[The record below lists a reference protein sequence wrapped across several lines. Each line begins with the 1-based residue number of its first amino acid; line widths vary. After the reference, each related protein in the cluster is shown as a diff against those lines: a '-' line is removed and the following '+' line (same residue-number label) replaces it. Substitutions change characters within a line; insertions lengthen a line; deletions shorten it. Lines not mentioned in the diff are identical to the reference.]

1 MPTLRPVF
9 PLLLFLALLMIGCS
23 ASRPPVTTGSPNAVD
38 QLRQQIEQ
46 ILADIA
52 LTQSNVGIKILSLD
66 RGEVLYSRD
75 SHKLFHPASN
85 MKLLTTATA
94 LNRLGTSFF
103 YETVAGTDSG
113 MVPGETLGGNLYLQ
127 GRGNPDL
134 ELADLEMM
142 IAQLRDRGLRRITGD
157 LVVDPSYFDELF
169 WGNGWMWDD
178 ASAWYWAPITPLA
191 VNDNCVEILVSP
203 GKNPGDSLIYK
214 LLPDTRY
221 MKVINNGF
229 TAQPGD
235 SAAVDSFTVVR
246 DWIKPANVIRISGAM
261 YPGQDSDNSVI
272 DVLSGDLFGATLF
285 AELLERAGIAFTG
298 AVRYGKMPANAAVWA
313 THRSPLLAATIINTN
328 KISDN
333 LSAENLLKT
342 VAAQKRGVPGT
353 ARNGVSEIYAF
364 LDSLGVDS
372 TSYRVVD
379 GSGVSRYD
387 VITPDLLVTLLEGMH
402 RDFRVQA
409 EFKTSLPIAGV
420 DGTLKYRMRNT
431 PAQGNLRAKTGSLS
445 GVSSLSGYTSTADGE
460 LLAFSII
467 MEHFLVPT
475 RRIRE
480 AQDRI
485 GALISGWSRQQVTG
499 K

>member
-169 WGNGWMWDD
+169 W
-178 ASAWYWAPITPLA
+178 
-191 VNDNCVEILVSP
+191 
-203 GKNPGDSLIYK
+203 
-214 LLPDTRY
+214 
-221 MKVINNGF
+221 
-229 TAQPGD
+229 
-235 SAAVDSFTVVR
+235 
-246 DWIKPANVIRISGAM
+246 
-261 YPGQDSDNSVI
+261 
-272 DVLSGDLFGATLF
+272 
-285 AELLERAGIAFTG
+285 
-298 AVRYGKMPANAAVWA
+298 
-313 THRSPLLAATIINTN
+313 
-328 KISDN
+328 
-333 LSAENLLKT
+333 
-342 VAAQKRGVPGT
+342 
-353 ARNGVSEIYAF
+353 
-364 LDSLGVDS
+364 
-372 TSYRVVD
+372 
-379 GSGVSRYD
+379 
-387 VITPDLLVTLLEGMH
+387 
-402 RDFRVQA
+402 
-409 EFKTSLPIAGV
+409 
-420 DGTLKYRMRNT
+420 
-431 PAQGNLRAKTGSLS
+431 
-445 GVSSLSGYTSTADGE
+445 
-460 LLAFSII
+460 
-467 MEHFLVPT
+467 
-475 RRIRE
+475 
-480 AQDRI
+480 
-485 GALISGWSRQQVTG
+485 
-499 K
+499 